1 MKFNLTDKHMT
12 SLQYSLDNSTANK
25 VTVILSQE
33 NIKSLIIQTNDDAA
47 KFLAESTSAELDII
61 IIDVASISYDA
72 FQKMII
78 SSNNHGFPSL
88 AIVSPE
94 SLLMLK
100 DSEISDFITTPIKF
114 SELITRCQRLTKNQ
128 INTSDEKIIRFG
140 DLFINPSNYEVK
152 MKGERVNLR
161 FKEYELLLLLASNPG
176 RVYDRASLLN
186 QIWGYDYFGGT
197 RTVDVHIRRLRSKI
211 EILPETEYIETI
223 WNVGY
228 RFVENK

>member
-1 MKFNLTDKHMT
+1 MT

-25 VTVILSQE
+25 VTAILSQE

-152 MKGERVNLR
+152 MKGERINLR

>member
-1 MKFNLTDKHMT
+1 MT
-12 SLQYSLDNSTANK
+12 SLQHNFDDSTANN

-33 NIKSLIIQTNDDAA
+33 NINSFIIQSNEDVTQFSDNN
-47 KFLAESTSAELDII
+47 FESNYDVIIVDTS
-61 IIDVASISYDA
+61 SISYDA
-72 FQKMII
+72 FQKVVIQ
-78 SSNNHGFPSL
+78 SNSNNIPSL
-88 AIVSPE
+88 AIIPTE

-100 DSEISDFITTPIKF
+100 DTEISDFITTPIKL
-114 SELITRCQRLTKNQ
+114 SELITRCQRITKRTN
-128 INTSDEKIIRFG
+128 NASTEKLIKYG
-140 DLFINPSNYEVK
+140 DLLINPDNYEVK
-152 MKGERVNLR
+152 IKGIRVNLR

-211 EILPETEYIETI
+211 EVLPDTEYIETI

-228 RFVENK
+228 RFTEKTE

>member
-1 MKFNLTDKHMT
+1 MT
-12 SLQYSLDNSTANK
+12 SLQYSLDDSTANK
-25 VTVILSQE
+25 VTAILSQE
-33 NIKSLIIQTNDDAA
+33 NIKSLIIQTNDDATQY
-47 KFLAESTSAELDII
+47 LADNNSTEVDVI
-61 IIDVASISYDA
+61 IIDSSSISYDA
-72 FQKMII
+72 FQKMIVD
-78 SSNNHGFPSL
+78 SNNREIPSL
-88 AIVSPE
+88 AIISPE

-114 SELITRCQRLTKNQ
+114 SELITRCQRLTKNEGFK
-128 INTSDEKIIRFG
+128 SDEKTIKFG

-152 MKGERVNLR
+152 LKGNRVNLR
-161 FKEYELLLLLASNPG
+161 FKEYELLLLLSSNPG
-176 RVYDRASLLN
+176 RVFDRASLLN

-228 RFVENK
+228 RFVEKK

>member
-1 MKFNLTDKHMT
+1 MT
-12 SLQYSLDNSTANK
+12 SLQYSLDDSTANK
-25 VTVILSQE
+25 VTAILSQE
-33 NIKSLIIQTNDDAA
+33 NINSLIIQTTDDATQY
-47 KFLAESTSAELDII
+47 LADNNSTEVDVI
-61 IIDVASISYDA
+61 IIDSSSISYDS
-72 FQKMII
+72 FQKMIVD
-78 SSNNHGFPSL
+78 SNNREIPSL
-88 AIVSPE
+88 AIISPE

-114 SELITRCQRLTKNQ
+114 SELITRCQRLTKNESFK
-128 INTSDEKIIRFG
+128 SDEKTIKFG

-152 MKGERVNLR
+152 IKGNRVNLR
-161 FKEYELLLLLASNPG
+161 FKEYELLLLLSSNPG
-176 RVYDRASLLN
+176 RVFDMASLLN

-228 RFVENK
+228 RFVEKK